1 MMGRI
6 LLIVFLGLHT
16 VAAAEQYLLTES
28 TYRVL
33 SAAHEKMEAQQYTQ
47 AERDLQA
54 LLRDISSSSYDAAM
68 IRQTLGYLY
77 SETGDY
83 ARAAS
88 TFREALASEA
98 LPPDVNHNLRFNLAQ
113 LLIAA
118 DNYREGIAELERW
131 MQNEAAPSDNAYLLL
146 ATAYYRLPDYQ
157 KSIDTIKILINRTS
171 QPKEEWYRLQLA
183 GHMELNQYRAATSLL
198 ETMVSRYPYQKNYW
212 DHLASLYMQQEQQ
225 FRSLAVHSLTMRM
238 DLGDTNTLQRVIDM
252 YRYLGIPYKAA
263 TMLEK
268 GMADGVIARNFEQQ
282 KRLADSWLAAR
293 ELARAIEVLS
303 SIATQDQ
310 TGETGFQLAR
320 LQISEERWADAL
332 STLQQVEPMVES
344 ERLRGELLLL
354 KGMAYFN
361 LGDYLQAR
369 TQFSQ
374 AVAFERQRNQAGQ
387 WLRHVDALL
396 SEQQSAS

>member
-6 LLIVFLGLHT
+6 LLIIFFGMHS
-16 VAAAEQYLLTES
+16 VAIAEQYLLTES

-88 TFREALASEA
+88 TFREALASDA

-320 LQISEERWADAL
+320 LQINQERWADAL
-332 STLQQVEPMVES
+332 STLQQVEPMLES

-374 AVAFERQRNQAGQ
+374 AIAFERQRNQAGQ
-387 WLRHVDALL
+387 WLRHVDGLL

>member
-1 MMGRI
+1 MMRRI

-33 SAAHEKMEAQQYTQ
+33 SAAQEKMEAQQYTQ

-54 LLRDISSSSYDAAM
+54 LLRDISSGSYDAAVV
-68 IRQTLGYLY
+68 RQTLGYLY

-131 MQNEAAPSDNAYLLL
+131 MQNEASPSDNAYLLL

-157 KSIDTIKILINRTS
+157 KSIDTIRILINRTS

-183 GHMELNQYRAATSLL
+183 SHMELNQYRAATSLL

-212 DHLASLYMQQEQQ
+212 DQLAALYMQQEQQ

-238 DLGDTNTLQRVIDM
+238 DLGDANTLQRIIDM

-263 TMLEK
+263 RMLEQA
-268 GMADGVIARNFEQQ
+268 MADGVIARNFEQQ

-293 ELARAIEVLS
+293 ELGRAIEVLS

-320 LQISEERWADAL
+320 LQINEERWTDAL
-332 STLQQVEPMVES
+332 ATLQQVEPMLES

-387 WLRHVDALL
+387 WLRHVDGLL

>member
-1 MMGRI
+1 MLGRI
-6 LLIVFLGLHT
+6 VLTVFLALHSI
-16 VAAAEQYLLTES
+16 ANAEQYLLTES

-54 LLRDISSSSYDAAM
+54 LLNDISSNSYDAAM
-68 IRQTLGYLY
+68 VKQTLGYLY

-88 TFREALASEA
+88 TFRRALASDA
-98 LPPDVNHNLRFNLAQ
+98 LPADVNHNLRFNLAQ

-118 DNYREGIAELERW
+118 DNYAEGIAELERW
-131 MQNEAAPSDNAYLLL
+131 LDREAAPSDNAYLLL

-157 KSIDTIKILINRTS
+157 KSIDTIKRLIERS
-171 QPKEEWYRLQLA
+171 AQPKEEWYRLQLA
-183 GHMELNQYRAATSLL
+183 GHMELNQYGAATRLL
-198 ETMVSRYPYQKNYW
+198 ETMVSRYPEQKNYW

-225 FRSLAVHSLTMRM
+225 FRSLAVHSLSMRM
-238 DLGDTNTLQRVIDM
+238 DLADANTLQRIIDM

-263 TMLEK
+263 TMLEQ
-268 GMADGVIARNFEQQ
+268 AINDGVIERNFAQQ

-293 ELARAIEVLS
+293 ELSRAIDVLS
-303 SIATQDQ
+303 SIAAQDD

-320 LQISEERWADAL
+320 LLINEERWADAL
-332 STLQQVEPMVES
+332 SSLQQIESMLDS

-361 LGDYLQAR
+361 LGDYVQAR

-374 AVAFERQRNQAGQ
+374 AIAFERQRSQAGQ